1 MTALLPVIIGAGPAG
16 LRAAAALVE
25 AGLRPVL
32 LDESPAAGG
41 QIYRQPPVGF
51 RRSRKSLYGFEHRKA
66 ASLHAL
72 GTRLQHQL
80 DYRPG
85 VLVWNAQDGVVS
97 TLAGGHVQTVPYT
110 HLIVATGATDRVL
123 PFPGWLTPGVYTLGG
138 SQVAL
143 KYQGCSIGKNVVFAG
158 TGPLLYLVAYQYAKA
173 GARVAAVLDTAR
185 ATDRRAALPG
195 LLRAPA
201 LLAKGLYYM
210 GWLKAHGVPIKS
222 GVQQLEVLGVER
234 VEGITWTQQGQSAVH
249 ELACDGVGFGY
260 ALRSETQLADLL
272 GCRFSFNEPDRAWLP
287 ERDAYGRASKEGVY
301 LAGDGASIGGA
312 DAAELGGELA
322 AYALL
327 QDLGFDTSTART
339 QQLLSQ
345 RAATSKVRRALDHA
359 FPFPE
364 DWAAQADD
372 DTVICRCEEIRVGQ
386 LREAIRF
393 YGVSEINRLKA
404 VCRVGMGRCQGRV
417 CGVAAIEV
425 LAHETGMQ
433 VAQVGRMR
441 AQAPIKPVPISAFET
456 SRVMASNTHDEAMAE
471 QLGGDNV

>member
-1 MTALLPVIIGAGPAG
+1 MSAVLPVIIGAGPAG
-16 LRAAAALVE
+16 LRAASALAE

-41 QIYRQPPVGF
+41 QIYRQPPAGF
-51 RRSRKSLYGFEHRKA
+51 GRSRKTLYGFEHKKA
-66 ASLHAL
+66 QALHAL
-72 GTRLQHQL
+72 GARLEQRL
-80 DYRPG
+80 DYRSG
-85 VLVWNAQDGVVS
+85 ALVWSAQDGTVS
-97 TLAGGHVQTVPYT
+97 TLSDGRVQTVPYT

-143 KYQGCSIGKNVVFAG
+143 KYQGCSIGKTVVFAG

-173 GARVAAVLDTAR
+173 GVRVAAVLDTAQ
-185 ATDRRAALPG
+185 AANRRAALPG

-201 LLAKGLYYM
+201 LLTKGLYYM

-222 GVQQLEVLGVER
+222 GVRQLGVLGNDKVEK
-234 VEGITWTQQGQSAVH
+234 ITWKQQGADVLH
-249 ELACDGVGFGY
+249 ELACDAVGFGY

-272 GCRFSFNEPDRAWLP
+272 GCRFNFNGSDRAWLP
-287 ERDAYGRASKEGVY
+287 ERDAFGRASKSGVY
-301 LAGDGASIGGA
+301 LAGDGAGIGGA
-312 DAAELGGELA
+312 DAAELSGELA

-327 QDLGFDTSTART
+327 QDLGNDIPAARV
-339 QQLLSQ
+339 QQLSRQ
-345 RAATSKVRRALDHA
+345 RAAMTKVRRALDHA

-364 DWAAQADD
+364 DWAAQAEDD
-372 DTVICRCEEIRVGQ
+372 MVICRCEEIRVGQ

-417 CGVAAIEV
+417 CGAAAIEL
-425 LAHETGMQ
+425 LAHETGMD
-433 VAQVGRMR
+433 VAQVGRLR
-441 AQAPIKPVPISAFET
+441 AQAPIKPVPVSAFAVT
-456 SRVMASNTHDEAMAE
+456 HMAGSDTPRQATAA
-471 QLGGDNV
+471 QRGDGND